1 MNTTKLFSLAFI
13 TSFAFACGG
22 TGDTGATG
30 ETGPVGDRGP
40 TGDIGSRGTIGEAG
54 PNGMLGATGETGAMG
69 TPGMNG
75 TNGTDRTSYAFRT
88 DMANAYTR
96 VDRMGM
102 PAVSTALIADKNRYN
117 DASPNDDIM
126 PGAGGLPQFVESDIA
141 GQLAGLHEA
150 LRDDLAGA
158 GLTRCSQGT
167 GMAINI
173 LPCATQEVAPGVS
186 VLSLIVPDTLTLD
199 PTAPAGFPNG
209 RLLAD
214 PVMDVTLA
222 IILLDLS
229 VHGAGDLV
237 GGLNPAANDVP
248 FDDEFPYL
256 AYPHAN

>member
-13 TSFAFACGG
+13 TSCAVACGG

-30 ETGPVGDRGP
+30 ETGPAGAQGPAGP
-40 TGDIGSRGTIGEAG
+40 TGTNGSLGETG
-54 PNGMLGATGETGAMG
+54 PNGMLGATGETGGMG

-75 TNGTDRTSYAFRT
+75 TNGTNGSSYAFRT

-102 PAVSTALIADKNRYN
+102 PAVSTALIADKNTYN
-117 DASPNDDIM
+117 DASPNDDVM
-126 PGAGGLPQFVESDIA
+126 AGAGGLPQFVESDIA
-141 GQLAGLHEA
+141 GQLAGLHNA
-150 LRDDLAGA
+150 LDDDLLGA
-158 GLTRCSQGT
+158 GLTRCAQGA
-167 GMAINI
+167 GAAINI

-199 PTAPAGFPNG
+199 ATAPAGFPNG
-209 RLLAD
+209 RGLTD

-222 IILLDLS
+222 VILLDLS
-229 VHGAGDLV
+229 VHGAGALV
-237 GGLNPAANDVP
+237 GALNPAANDVP
-248 FDDEFPYL
+248 FDSEFPYL